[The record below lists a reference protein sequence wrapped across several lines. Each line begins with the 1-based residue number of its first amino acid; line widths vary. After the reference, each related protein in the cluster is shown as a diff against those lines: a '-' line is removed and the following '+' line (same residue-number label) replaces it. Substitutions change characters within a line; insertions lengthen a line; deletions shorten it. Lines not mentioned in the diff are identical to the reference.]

1 MYMELKYKIKIH
13 VKTCLSCCK
22 PNEKICKD
30 FSMHDNYENFFN
42 FKCQKTYLNRN
53 YPDIQKYLYCLLTEH
68 TSIIS
73 RLAISLSYSPT
84 VFGTYS
90 LCHMRYTCTVMLTYI
105 IWDIHVLWCIAYVIW
120 VVYVVCT
127 IFKILHAYFLQTSFI
142 KIQIILIISPCWKIF
157 NII

>member
-1 MYMELKYKIKIH
+1 MIIMKNFLISNAKKHIWIGIDRYSKI
-13 VKTCLSCCK
+13 S
-22 PNEKICKD
+22 
-30 FSMHDNYENFFN
+30 
-42 FKCQKTYLNRN
+42 
-53 YPDIQKYLYCLLTEH
+53 LYCLLTEH

-73 RLAISLSYSPT
+73 WIAISLYYSPT

-157 NII
+157 NIIWY